1 MHELSQRSWT
11 TGVKGWCPLLAG
23 SRHWSVTVNKVNSC
37 LRASADAG
45 GLGGEA
51 GIAHIV
57 LCDPTSIEKHSLQD
71 E

>member
-1 MHELSQRSWT
+1 MGSEADPAISQQAC
-11 TGVKGWCPLLAG
+11 KCLLLAG